1 VSAESFH
8 CVTCADEAL
17 PMRVESVAA
26 DGAAVC
32 AGDIQVLTDLVGP
45 VAEGDRLLVH
55 AGVAIARLEA

>member
-32 AGDIQVLTDLVGP
+32 DAGIQVLTDLVGP
-45 VAEGDRLLVH
+45 VAQGDRLLVH

>member
-1 VSAESFH
+1 MSTDRFH
-8 CVTCADEAL
+8 CVTCADEGL

-32 AGDIQVLTDLVGP
+32 DGGIQVLTDLVGP
-45 VAEGDRLLVH
+45 VAEGDQLLVH